1 MCVIFSSCFFLVV
14 RRSLLSNYN
23 YVEFN
28 HMLNPV
34 ECLKKEDVIKIYN
47 SEAWLLTPNQG
58 DCFIFG
64 IHQDKAYEQC
74 KIVRGSLLILNRVS
88 VHIKSERVIFRSLK
102 LARLSKLLAFMDM
115 AFGKNSV
122 KVKPPH
128 WMALELD
135 DPEICEDIKSCER
148 WFLKQYMNPTEEFT
162 FFISILRQM
171 ESYCVIQFL
180 FNQSRNGNTLIELGE
195 NYGVSYSHFRRLCNH
210 ALGGKVKNEL
220 RIWRM
225 AQSLLEN
232 IEKDG
237 NLTQLALNN
246 GYASSSHFSNEIR
259 EMMGVSPRDLSNII
273 RLASI
278 QNEN

>member
-1 MCVIFSSCFFLVV
+1 
-14 RRSLLSNYN
+14 
-23 YVEFN
+23 
-28 HMLNPV
+28 MLNPA
-34 ECLKKEDVIKIYN
+34 ELLKKEDVIKVYN
-47 SEAWLLTPNQG
+47 SEVWLLTPNQEER
-58 DCFIFG
+58 FIVD
-64 IHQDKAYEQC
+64 INQEHTYERC
-74 KIVRGSLLILNRVS
+74 EIVKSTLLVLNRVS
-88 VHIKSERVIFRSLK
+88 VHVKSEHVIFRPVK

-115 AFGKNSV
+115 AFGQDLTHV
-122 KVKPPH
+122 QLPH
-128 WMALELD
+128 WLALELS
-135 DPEICEDIKSCER
+135 DPEICEDIKRCEQ
-148 WFLKQYMNPTEEFT
+148 WFLKQYMAPTTEFS
-162 FFISILRQM
+162 FFISMLRKM

-180 FNQSRNGNTLIELGE
+180 FSQSKSGNTLIELGE

-232 IEKDG
+232 IEKEG
-237 NLTQLALNN
+237 NLTQLAINN

-273 RLASI
+273 KLASI